1 MTFNQRAQKFRP
13 RTGQWVMAAG
23 ASTPRRGGP
32 RRVQGR
38 RRNAL
43 VYFVFFFD
51 IFVFFTGV

>member
-1 MTFNQRAQKFRP
+1 
-13 RTGQWVMAAG
+13 VMAAG